1 MARKWEPQKLTV
13 THAAESFDQFA
24 SQSIIPVAVVKLGEE
39 GCDWTKRI
47 PTGYSFIFP
56 QKSHDIRVE
65 PLIFR
70 LLKPSPVGEQIYDR
84 QLFGYLS

>member
-47 PTGYSFIFP
+47 PMDTVSY
-56 QKSHDIRVE
+56 
-65 PLIFR
+65 FR
-70 LLKPSPVGEQIYDR
+70 K
-84 QLFGYLS
+84 